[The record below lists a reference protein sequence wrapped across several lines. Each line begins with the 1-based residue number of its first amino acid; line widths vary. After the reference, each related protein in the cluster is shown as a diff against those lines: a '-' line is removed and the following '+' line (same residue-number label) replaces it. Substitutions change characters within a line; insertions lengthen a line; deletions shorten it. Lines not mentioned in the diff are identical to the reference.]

1 MNQNYMTQEEVLNDS
16 LVNATIEAEANN
28 IEAATMLTEL
38 VDNNVI
44 DEELLTEEGIAQQSD
59 LFRTILNKK

>member
-1 MNQNYMTQEEVLNDS
+1 MTQEEVLNDS
-16 LVNATIEAEANN
+16 LVNATIEAEADN
-28 IEAATMLTEL
+28 IEAAAMLTEL
-38 VDNNVI
+38 ADNDVI

>member
-16 LVNATIEAEANN
+16 LVNATIEAEYDNV
-28 IEAATMLTEL
+28 EAATMLTEL
-38 VDNNVI
+38 ADNNVI

>member
-16 LVNATIEAEANN
+16 LVNATIEAEADN

>member
-1 MNQNYMTQEEVLNDS
+1 MNQNYMTHEEVLNDS
-16 LVNATIEAEANN
+16 LVNATIEAEADN
-28 IEAATMLTEL
+28 IEVATMLTEL
-38 VDNNVI
+38 ADNDVI

>member
-16 LVNATIEAEANN
+16 LVNATIEAEADN

-38 VDNNVI
+38 ADNDVI

-59 LFRTILNKK
+59 LFKTILNKK

>member
-16 LVNATIEAEANN
+16 LVNATIEAEADN

-38 VDNNVI
+38 ADNNVI

>member
-16 LVNATIEAEANN
+16 LVNATIEAEADN
-28 IEAATMLTEL
+28 IEVATMLTEL
-38 VDNNVI
+38 ADNDVI

>member
-16 LVNATIEAEANN
+16 LVNTTIEAEADN

-38 VDNNVI
+38 ADNDVI

>member
-1 MNQNYMTQEEVLNDS
+1 MTQEEVLNDS
-16 LVNATIEAEANN
+16 LVNATIEAEADN
-28 IEAATMLTEL
+28 IEVATMLTEL
-38 VDNNVI
+38 ADNDVI

>member
-1 MNQNYMTQEEVLNDS
+1 MTQEEVLNDS
-16 LVNATIEAEANN
+16 LVNATIEAEADN

>member
-16 LVNATIEAEANN
+16 LVNATIEAEADN

-38 VDNNVI
+38 ADNDVI

>member
-1 MNQNYMTQEEVLNDS
+1 MTQEEVLNDS
-16 LVNATIEAEANN
+16 LVNATIEAEADN

-38 VDNNVI
+38 ADNDVI

>member
-16 LVNATIEAEANN
+16 LVNATIEAEADN
-28 IEAATMLTEL
+28 IEAAAMLTEL
-38 VDNNVI
+38 ADNDVI

>member
-16 LVNATIEAEANN
+16 LVNATIEAEADN
-28 IEAATMLTEL
+28 IEVATMLTEL
-38 VDNNVI
+38 ADNDVI

-59 LFRTILNKK
+59 LFRTVLNKK